1 MFDEVSDDSVLQ
13 TQEGFHDSVPSGE
26 DSLEGPEH
34 FFFRFVLEQL
44 LVELKH
50 ADSRV
55 FVAFFERV
63 FVSPVQVSVLVF
75 ALHPV
80 SKLLVLAGEILLQL
94 FLVATPISLEFLLG
108 FLHVPIDRFGLDLSD
123 CLTLDEVCFFV
134 SGGPRH
140 GAAQLGSTKVLAH
153 ETHGLKPALKLA
165 TFGSLPPSH

>member
-1 MFDEVSDDSVLQ
+1 MSDEVSDDSVLQ

-94 FLVATPISLEFLLG
+94 FLVAAPISLEFLLG

-140 GAAQLGSTKVLAH
+140 GAAQLGSAKVLAH